1 MAIDTNVAS
10 STYGINSLTKMA
22 MLKLHNVQYTAN
34 DASVGEPPDPNDDK
48 FKYGGQA
55 AYQAALK
62 DWEEKAKGTVT
73 DVNSTLLKAWTK
85 GDMDISSLKDL
96 KFSYKEYLRSSNSEM
111 NKVFDNLTVGL
122 RNKLNTY
129 TKKLGKLAAGTAQKN
144 DAKTMT
150 EDSGGMDGSSGDGGS
165 SKTEAAVLDF
175 AAAVSALL
183 GNDELDVATIYSE
196 MVGYVQRFNVPVRTQ
211 NPSIQIPIDGNIKI
225 NFAWGKAGLFNAKKE
240 VWDPIQ
246 TIIGALKPS
255 LREDPQW
262 PGLLKFEGMNTI
274 PYNNQTKFIA
284 LKGVIKDG
292 PLSKDGTVKSVSK
305 EVNNFTKELA
315 NSGMQDIMSLKKVED
330 AQNKLSGTKKEGVI
344 RVLKNIAL
352 LNPTMLSIASTK
364 LRNTIQDSMYMLCL
378 AFQPTNAKNGTIMFN
393 IDTLTSGCGTGSSDP
408 LYYPLITL
416 YGVPEEIEWGFDY
429 SQPDENG
436 YPMAG
441 YINIK
446 KIWAV
451 DAFGQNF
458 SVDTDVN
465 KKYLKKLLT
474 PKDFAIDE
482 NGKPNN
488 KED

>member
-1 MAIDTNVAS
+1 
-10 STYGINSLTKMA
+10 
-22 MLKLHNVQYTAN
+22 
-34 DASVGEPPDPNDDK
+34 
-48 FKYGGQA
+48 
-55 AYQAALK
+55 
-62 DWEEKAKGTVT
+62 
-73 DVNSTLLKAWTK
+73 
-85 GDMDISSLKDL
+85 
-96 KFSYKEYLRSSNSEM
+96 
-111 NKVFDNLTVGL
+111 
-122 RNKLNTY
+122 
-129 TKKLGKLAAGTAQKN
+129 
-144 DAKTMT
+144 
-150 EDSGGMDGSSGDGGS
+150 
-165 SKTEAAVLDF
+165 
-175 AAAVSALL
+175 
-183 GNDELDVATIYSE
+183 
-196 MVGYVQRFNVPVRTQ
+196 
-211 NPSIQIPIDGNIKI
+211 
-225 NFAWGKAGLFNAKKE
+225 
-240 VWDPIQ
+240 
-246 TIIGALKPS
+246 
-255 LREDPQW
+255 
-262 PGLLKFEGMNTI
+262 
-274 PYNNQTKFIA
+274 
-284 LKGVIKDG
+284 
-292 PLSKDGTVKSVSK
+292 
-305 EVNNFTKELA
+305 
-315 NSGMQDIMSLKKVED
+315 MQDIMSLKKVED
-330 AQNKLSGTKKEGVI
+330 AQKKLSGTKKEGVI

-488 KED
+488 KE